1 MSEPTVVTRNPNR
14 RRSHLLVRALCEGG
28 ILISLSLVL
37 GMIKVF
43 ELPQGGSISLEM
55 LPLLL
60 FCVRWGVGW
69 GFLGCFAFGVL
80 QVFIQGAVSYG
91 WQSILLDYVLAFG
104 VIGIAGLGRGKPGGI
119 FWGSVLGAAARFI
132 IHYISGIT
140 IYKILA
146 PTALFGTVFDNPS
159 LYSLVYNGSYV
170 GIDLVLCLV
179 IFGLLYRPLKKY
191 FLAEDIRPRKS

>member
-1 MSEPTVVTRNPNR
+1 MSEPTVVTRNTNR

-28 ILISLSLVL
+28 ILIALSLVL

-119 FWGSVLGAAARFI
+119 FWGTTSAVLRSTRSWPPPPSSAPCLTTPPSIPWSTTAAM
-132 IHYISGIT
+132 
-140 IYKILA
+140 
-146 PTALFGTVFDNPS
+146 
-159 LYSLVYNGSYV
+159 
-170 GIDLVLCLV
+170 
-179 IFGLLYRPLKKY
+179 
-191 FLAEDIRPRKS
+191 